1 MVSWGLE
8 KSKFTLK
15 HKTLQNGVPL
25 PQPLVGKI
33 KIKFYGNYKG
43 NPSPL
48 DIGRAFRDLKQKS
61 SPLSLEASTPTN
73 LVLQDLQVGLFL
85 SKKHNWSNLLIKGD
99 SLVVIEYMSKLL
111 IGVNLEDVS
120 MH

>member
-15 HKTLQNGVPL
+15 HKTLQDGVPL

-43 NPSPL
+43 IPSPL
-48 DIGRAFRDLKQKS
+48 DIGRAFRDLKKKT

-99 SLVVIEYMSKLL
+99 SLIIIKALKRIYRGKKL
-111 IGVNLEDVS
+111 
-120 MH
+120 